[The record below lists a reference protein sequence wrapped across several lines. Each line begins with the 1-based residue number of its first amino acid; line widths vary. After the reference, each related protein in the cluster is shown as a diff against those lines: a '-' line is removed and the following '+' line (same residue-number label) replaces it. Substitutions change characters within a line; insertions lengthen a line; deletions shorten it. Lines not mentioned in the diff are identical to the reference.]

1 MSTSSLDLGLINV
14 GHKEKSMNSN
24 NTLYLLVGLGIG
36 AVVGVLFAP
45 KSGAETRDFVRSKSA
60 EGASYVKQTAGD
72 AIDLAKR
79 KADELSQTAAETIDT
94 VAQTLKA

>member
-1 MSTSSLDLGLINV
+1 
-14 GHKEKSMNSN
+14 MNSN
-24 NTLYLLVGLGIG
+24 NTLYLLAGIGIG

-45 KSGAETRDFVRSKSA
+45 KSGPETRDFLKSKSA

-79 KADELSQTAAETIDT
+79 KAGELSQNVAETIDKA
-94 VAQTLKA
+94 AQTVKAAMES